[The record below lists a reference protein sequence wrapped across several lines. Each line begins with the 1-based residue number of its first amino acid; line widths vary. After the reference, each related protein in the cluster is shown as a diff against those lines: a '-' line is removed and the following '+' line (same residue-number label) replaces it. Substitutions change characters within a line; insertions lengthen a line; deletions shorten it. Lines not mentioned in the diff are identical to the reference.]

1 VSPKLQ
7 RLRAEVASD
16 LATFKTRVGE
26 LSRLP
31 SLAQAARGTLAE
43 AAVALHHA
51 YGAAES
57 AFSRIARVVDDGV
70 PEGADWHQALLNV
83 MALRIEQVRPA
94 IISPESRDLL
104 QRLLGF
110 RHFFRHAYAVD
121 LDGDRLELLRREAVS
136 LVPLLEADFARFDE
150 FLSDAGKA

>member
-51 YGAAES
+51 YGAVES
-57 AFSRIARVVDDGV
+57 VFSRIARAVDDGV

-94 IISPESRDLL
+94 VISSESRDLL

-121 LDGDRLELLRREAVS
+121 LDGDRLELLRKEATS
-136 LVPLLEADFARFDE
+136 LVPLLEADFARFDN
-150 FLSDAGKA
+150 FLNDAGSA